1 LAGRSACMGCA
12 APHADALPRALRATW
27 ITWGRMAAA
36 DTSSRNQPAAG
47 GRLLRV
53 GRHEVDLDRRLVA
66 LAGTQD
72 TRRLTLK
79 AMQVLLALAEAGGR
93 VVSREQLLGRVWPD
107 TLPTDDVLTQAV
119 AQLR

>member
-1 LAGRSACMGCA
+1 
-12 APHADALPRALRATW
+12 
-27 ITWGRMAAA
+27 MAAA

-66 LAGTQD
+66 LAGTQE

-93 VVSREQLLGRVWPD
+93 VVSREQ
-107 TLPTDDVLTQAV
+107 
-119 AQLR
+119 